1 MRSILNI
8 NQNWAFLK
16 DAKEVPA
23 TLPADWEV
31 VNVPH
36 SWNNIDGMD
45 GGADY
50 FRGTCHYAKVIKK
63 DALIEAERWFSLA
76 SELHFELEKIYGEA
90 MDFKK
95 NDEILDVKLQEIK
108 NILQI

>member
-23 TLPADWEV
+23 TLPTDWEV

-50 FRGTCHYAKVIKK
+50 FRGTCHYAKVIKIQ
-63 DALIEAERWFSLA
+63 L
-76 SELHFELEKIYGEA
+76 
-90 MDFKK
+90 
-95 NDEILDVKLQEIK
+95 
-108 NILQI
+108 